1 MAELA
6 AAAQRNTRQY
16 PVMFELGHGPP
27 GDVTC
32 VSQLSRAEECTHN
45 RMETVSAK
53 QNITFN
59 RGAVRQ
65 QNIHLLSYCSKPM
78 QRGARRMSAAAVRS
92 RNVESNSA
100 RVQYYSDVS
109 ELTPKLL

>member
-32 VSQLSRAEECTHN
+32 VSQLSRAEELCTHN

-65 QNIHLLSYCSKPM
+65 QNIHLLVILLETYA
-78 QRGARRMSAAAVRS
+78 ARRQAYVGSGC
-92 RNVESNSA
+92 
-100 RVQYYSDVS
+100 
-109 ELTPKLL
+109 